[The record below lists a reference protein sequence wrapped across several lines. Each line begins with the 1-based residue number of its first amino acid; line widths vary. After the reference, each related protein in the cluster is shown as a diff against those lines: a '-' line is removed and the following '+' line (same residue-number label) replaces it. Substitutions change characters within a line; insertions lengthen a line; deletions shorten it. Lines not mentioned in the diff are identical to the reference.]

1 MRVVLQF
8 ASPIGRSWRNGV
20 VLTVAVGLL
29 VVAAPPL
36 AAMEKG
42 QYQAPDMEGFIITR
56 EEDGDGD
63 GDGVKETHIR
73 HYQNLA
79 GDEIFSMTTEDTL
92 WAWSMSSHHAG
103 GGTDPAHNYVIRDS
117 DCDGS
122 FDERYGLDEE
132 FHVPD
137 CLEAN
142 AQAKPAPSP

>member
-1 MRVVLQF
+1 MRVIPQF
-8 ASPIGRSWRNGV
+8 AASTRRNRRNGV
-20 VLTVAVGLL
+20 VLLLAVALL
-29 VVAAPPL
+29 AVAAPPL

-42 QYQAPDMEGFIITR
+42 QYEAPDMEGFVIMR

-73 HYQNLA
+73 HFQNLA
-79 GDEIFSMTTEDTL
+79 GDNVFSMTTKDTL

-117 DCDGS
+117 NCDGS

-137 CLEAN
+137 CLEDN
-142 AQAKPAPSP
+142 VQSKPAASP